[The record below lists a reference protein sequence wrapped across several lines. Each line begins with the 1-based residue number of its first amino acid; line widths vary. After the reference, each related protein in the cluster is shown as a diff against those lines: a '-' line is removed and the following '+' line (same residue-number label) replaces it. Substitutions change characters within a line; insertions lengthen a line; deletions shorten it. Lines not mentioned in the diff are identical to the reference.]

1 MAFAWILVVGFSIV
15 PAIVKGEPVPMPS
28 KRLTFQ
34 HVIIDADNP
43 PDPHCKAAG
52 DLDGDGKPDLL
63 AASASG
69 GGLFWYRHPD
79 WTKHKIADGAFTTDM
94 TVGDVDG
101 DGYTD
106 VIIPNDSGL
115 MVYRNPLG
123 SGGDSTSAWEAVNVS
138 HEGARMHDVEA
149 ADLDGNGRLDLV
161 TRHQSGFGREMG
173 NAVHIWKQ
181 DSPTSWRH
189 RTFPCPHGEGLLIAD
204 VNGDGRPDVVIGGRW
219 YENPGDIL
227 NGTWTEHRFMPDEY
241 FDTHWTNGDVTVS
254 AGDLTGNGRTDIL
267 LTPAEGKGLVAWY
280 EAPADP
286 TDGEWTEHVL
296 EAAYDHAHA
305 SRIADMDGDGHLD
318 IVVAKMHQASAPQEV
333 AVYLNGGGGSSWTK
347 QVVAT
352 TGSHNIVLVDIGGT
366 GRMDIFGA
374 NWNNNS
380 STHGT
385 VEAWLNQP

>member
-1 MAFAWILVVGFSIV
+1 
-15 PAIVKGEPVPMPS
+15 MPP

-52 DLDGDGKPDLL
+52 DLDSDGYPDLL

-101 DGYTD
+101 DDYTD
-106 VIIPNDSGL
+106 VVIPNNTGL
-115 MVYRNPLG
+115 MIYRNPLG
-123 SGGDSTSAWEAVNVS
+123 SGDDPTAPWEAVNVS
-138 HEGARMHDVEA
+138 PEGARMHDVEA
-149 ADLDGNGRLDLV
+149 ADLDGDGRLDLV
-161 TRHQSGFGREMG
+161 TRHQSGFGKRMG
-173 NAVHIWKQ
+173 NAIHIWKQ
-181 DSPTSWRH
+181 DSIRSWRH
-189 RTFPCPHGEGLLIAD
+189 RTFRCPHGEGLAVAD

-227 NGTWTEHRFMPDEY
+227 NGTWVEHLFIPAEY
-241 FDTHWTNGDVTVS
+241 FDAHWTNGDVTVS
-254 AGDLTGNGRTDIL
+254 AGDLAGGGRTDIL

-280 EAPADP
+280 EAPSDP
-286 TDGEWTEHVL
+286 TRGEWTEHIL
-296 EAAYDHAHA
+296 EPAYDHAHA
-305 SRIADMDGDGHLD
+305 SGIADMDGDGHLD
-318 IVVAKMHQASAPQEV
+318 IVVAKMHQASAPQEI
-333 AVYLNGGGGSSWTK
+333 AVYLNSGGKASWTK

-352 TGSHNIVLVDIGGT
+352 TGSHNIVLVDIGKT

-385 VEAWLNQP
+385 VEAWLNQR